1 MMRPYELPQPQYAL
15 WYDVGARFGFGI
27 QSVVEVALCDNN
39 HHKIF
44 ASQVEGLEQVL
55 KQMAA
60 KRGVLLHFIH

>member
-1 MMRPYELPQPQYAL
+1 MMRPFELPQPQYAL
-15 WYDVGARFGFGI
+15 WYDVGERFGFGI
-27 QSVVEVALCDNN
+27 QSVVEVALCDN

-44 ASQVEGLEQVL
+44 ADHVQGLEQVL